1 MHIGDVE
8 FKFVLPTATDK
19 KAPANSQPL
28 SSYQLSPS
36 RKSAVCESAAVAEAA
51 NNDNDTA
58 PFDETTK
65 PPFLIHQLI
74 LNAIRAS
81 PPGCTGLSY
90 HQITLMI
97 QKLYPYYGS
106 TACKEDWK
114 PAVKFNLVHNK
125 MFTKITSPATANGS
139 KKRKWVIDEH
149 YLFERQRQLN
159 EEQGEVPTTT
169 PSAENETY
177 NQLSRYELPVPAAT
191 SPIHSKSSRRNSS
204 NNSSIRARRDS
215 LSQDPGYIKFIKML
229 KAAYFKALA
238 KHNPADISPDAGPF
252 IKLVLRTLRARHM
265 DLERLLLKAY
275 TLEDPQAQRQ
285 LLSVV
290 KMVLRRTLDGN
301 SASTSP
307 ARKAS
312 GVNQGPKLVHVW
324 MFDFYV
330 SHGLI
335 VFFFFFF
342 FTTCILRLDLMIMTT
357 IF

>member
-1 MHIGDVE
+1 VHIGDVE
-8 FKFVLPTATDK
+8 FKFVLPTAVDREAPTD
-19 KAPANSQPL
+19 SQSL

-36 RKSAVCESAAVAEAA
+36 RKSPACESAAVEKEAD
-51 NNDNDTA
+51 DNTVL
-58 PFDETTK
+58 FDENTK

-97 QKLYPYYGS
+97 QKLYPYYGRA
-106 TACKEDWK
+106 ACKEDWK

-149 YLFERQRQLN
+149 YLFERQKLLD
-159 EEQGEVPTTT
+159 EEQRVVPNTT
-169 PSAENETY
+169 PGTENETY
-177 NQLSRYELPVPAAT
+177 NQLSSYKLTVPAAT
-191 SPIHSKSSRRNSS
+191 FPIHNRSSRRNSGGS
-204 NNSSIRARRDS
+204 SSSIRARRDS

-229 KAAYFKALA
+229 KAAYFKSLA
-238 KHNPADISPDAGPF
+238 KHQSAANAPTGISPDAGPF

-290 KMVLRRTLDGN
+290 KMVLRSTLDC
-301 SASTSP
+301 SPASPATSP
-307 ARKAS
+307 ARKAT
-312 GVNQGPKLVHVW
+312 GVNQGPKLVHV
-324 MFDFYV
+324 
-330 SHGLI
+330 
-335 VFFFFFF
+335 
-342 FTTCILRLDLMIMTT
+342 
-357 IF
+357 